1 MNLSLET
8 SFTQKYKSKS
18 QLARVMTENW
28 VANNMF
34 CPRCGH
40 LSINLFENN
49 RPVAD
54 FYCPRCLAEYEL
66 KSKDGTIKNK
76 ILDGAYETMIQRIM
90 SDNNPD
96 FFFLNY
102 SYSKLMIRDLLIV
115 PKHFFVP
122 DVIEKRNPLKDTAK
136 RAGWVGCNILLNKIP
151 IQGRI
156 SVVSNGAYHNPKLVV
171 EKMHYSDKFKVND
184 IESRGW
190 LFDVMYCVN
199 QIIGIEFSLTD
210 VYKFEDYLSQKHP
223 NNRNVKAKIR
233 QQLQFLRDKGAIE
246 FLGNG
251 KYKKI

>member
-1 MNLSLET
+1 
-8 SFTQKYKSKS
+8 
-18 QLARVMTENW
+18 
-28 VANNMF
+28 
-34 CPRCGH
+34 
-40 LSINLFENN
+40 
-49 RPVAD
+49 
-54 FYCPRCLAEYEL
+54 
-66 KSKDGTIKNK
+66 
-76 ILDGAYETMIQRIM
+76 
-90 SDNNPD
+90 
-96 FFFLNY
+96 
-102 SYSKLMIRDLLIV
+102 MIRDLLIV

-171 EKMHYSDKFKVND
+171 EKMHYSNKFKVND

-251 KYKKI
+251 KYKKIWTRNIFFTQEKKLLPSPNGDEIDSFQVLGVGSGKTFNEALSNLLDNNSWITETGFDLEDIGFYQIAD